1 MTVERTAPAPACWS
15 WPPERPTNDD
25 LSRRFWE
32 GIDTTGYSASAL
44 ELLQEAADALH
55 NDEETLR
62 TWQAGRCAIC
72 GETGRRMVCDHDHE
86 SGLVRGWLC
95 SSCNTR
101 EGVAIGFPG
110 TIMAAYRERPP
121 TTILALTIR
130 YKDPISGQLARP
142 QQPVADGWDDNSTAD
157 LT

>member
-1 MTVERTAPAPACWS
+1 VTVERTAPVPACWLWS
-15 WPPERPTNDD
+15 PERPTGDAVN
-25 LSRRFWE
+25 RRFWE

-44 ELLQEAADALH
+44 ELLQEAAAALQ

-72 GETGRRMVCDHDHE
+72 GQTGRRMVCDHDHE

-101 EGVAIGFPG
+101 EGAAIGLPG
-110 TIMAAYRERPP
+110 TVMASYRQRPP
-121 TTILALTIR
+121 TVILGLTIR
-130 YKDPISGQLARP
+130 YRDPLTGQLAAP
-142 QQPVADGWDDNSTAD
+142 QPSIEDGGWDDALR